1 MKESTWITKI
11 MPISGF
17 HFLENMVFVVIQLL
31 WHFYWNKW
39 RQPLF
44 SGLFPSWELPTAF
57 LKVIFDLIG
66 SFWLDIA
73 QDSLFISDLN
83 KTQITFSRQ
92 NVSLTTWLS
101 PLGQQKRNPTHAGSA
116 FFIPFSVVEERTES
130 SLEKNRFRNLGSTH
144 WELGRN
150 GFIRCTL
157 EGADIA
163 PLSCYFLKDHH
174 QPECFPPFWDIRLS
188 NI

>member
-1 MKESTWITKI
+1 MEAASFFWLVSKLGIT
-11 MPISGF
+11 
-17 HFLENMVFVVIQLL
+17 HC
-31 WHFYWNKW
+31 
-39 RQPLF
+39 
-44 SGLFPSWELPTAF
+44 F

-66 SFWLDIA
+66 SFWLDIV

-101 PLGQQKRNPTHAGSA
+101 PLGQQKRNPAHAGSA

-130 SLEKNRFRNLGSTH
+130 SLEKTGLEILVPPTGS
-144 WELGRN
+144 WEEMGS
-150 GFIRCTL
+150 IRCTL

-174 QPECFPPFWDIRLS
+174 QPECFPPFWGVRLS